1 MMCTCNPLI
10 EKSKQLWDVGPTTYD
25 ISKKQ
30 NFNMRATILWTI
42 SDFLAYGM
50 LSG

>member
-1 MMCTCNPLI
+1 MQPLI
-10 EKSKQLWDVGPTTYD
+10 EILKQLWDIGATTYD

-30 NFNMRATILWTI
+30 NFNMRATILRRI
-42 SDFLAYGM
+42 SDFPAYGM